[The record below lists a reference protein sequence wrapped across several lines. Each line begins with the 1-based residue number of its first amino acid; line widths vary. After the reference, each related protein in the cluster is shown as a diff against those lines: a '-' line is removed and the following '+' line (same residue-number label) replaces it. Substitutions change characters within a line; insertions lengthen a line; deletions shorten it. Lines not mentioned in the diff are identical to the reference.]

1 MKPVRR
7 LFISIGAP
15 LILVVGLGAV
25 WAYRQGS
32 NLVRQI
38 ETWGHELEHSSEPVV
53 LKVSGFPI
61 ISSMYVDGD
70 RVGKLDRIVVLRQK
84 PGAVDSLRI
93 VVSAEDGERLKQVS
107 ECHLQLDP
115 EALENTFPTDGWK
128 HIMHCVSDTEGL
140 VPFGTVV
147 FEDVGR
153 KVTLLL
159 DRRDLPCDHMSDSK
173 ACDNARDYT
182 VEVQKLRDEI
192 RTEVRRNVRIRVR

>member
-70 RVGKLDRIVVLRQK
+70 RIGKLDRIVVLRQE

>member
-38 ETWGHELEHSSEPVV
+38 ETWGHQLEHSSEPVV

>member
-53 LKVSGFPI
+53 LRVSGFPI

-70 RVGKLDRIVVLRQK
+70 RIGKLDRIVVLRQE

-173 ACDNARDYT
+173 ACDHARDYT

>member
-53 LKVSGFPI
+53 LKVSGFPN

-159 DRRDLPCDHMSDSK
+159 DRRDLPCDRMSDSK
-173 ACDNARDYT
+173 ACDDTRDYT
-182 VEVQKLRDEI
+182 VEMQKLRDEI